1 MNEADGNA
9 DGRAGGDR
17 AAPAVKHVKGEGGFS
32 PIWIVP
38 IVALLIGAFLIYKV
52 VTETGPTIT
61 ITFSDAPGVEAG
73 KTKVKYKD
81 IIVGQVTAV
90 DMSADIRNVIV
101 TAEMSARAKAYLTD
115 KTRFWVVKPQIS
127 SGGISGL
134 GTLLSGN
141 YIGMDP
147 SAAGSSAREFTGL
160 ERMPIVHST
169 ESGSEFRLRASRL
182 GSINFGSP
190 VYYKDIPVGQVIDYQ
205 LQDDGNLM
213 LELFVREPYDKRV
226 NSATRFWNASG
237 FNVSLSANG
246 LEVDTESLAAVLAG
260 GIAFDTVAHLGRDAS
275 KPPAADQ
282 VFNLYASREKSLQPS
297 YHDKRRILLYFNDS
311 IRGLS
316 PGAPVD
322 MHGYQIGRVSDVDM
336 EYDRETMQFRIPVL
350 VDIEPERLTTAGRG
364 DFKTAITALVERGL
378 RGQLKTGN
386 VVLGKLLVSLDFFP
400 DAPPA
405 TVDFSGKYPVLPTV
419 RGKYADIVDNAS
431 ALIKELRETGG
442 VLHAFL
448 ESEDLRDGAQD
459 LAGTIANLNRLTAEL
474 QQSSAPELA
483 KVLTG
488 ATATLTAA
496 QSLLAPNGTTRTETN
511 RLLQELAQAARS
523 IRLLADYLEQ
533 HPESIIQGKE

>member
-1 MNEADGNA
+1 MNGID
-9 DGRAGGDR
+9 DTSSAGGGQVP
-17 AAPAVKHVKGEGGFS
+17 AAPAVKHVKGEGHFS

-38 IVALLIGAFLIYKV
+38 IVALLIGAFLVYRV

-61 ITFSDAPGVEAG
+61 ITFTDAPGVEAG
-73 KTKVKYKD
+73 KTKIKYKD

-90 DMSADIRNVIV
+90 DMSKDIKNVIV
-101 TAEMSARAKAYLTD
+101 SAEMSPKAKPYLTD
-115 KTRFWVVKPQIS
+115 KTKFWVVKPQIS

-147 SAAGSSAREFTGL
+147 SAAGSRAREFTGL

-169 ESGSEFRLRASRL
+169 EAGSEFRLRASRL

-190 VYYKDIPVGQVIDYQ
+190 VYYKDIPVGEVIDYS

-213 LELFVREPYDKRV
+213 LDLFIREPYDKRV

-246 LEVDTESLAAVLAG
+246 LELNTESLAAIVAG
-260 GIAFDTVAHLGRDAS
+260 GIAFDTAAGLGKDAG
-275 KPPAADQ
+275 KPPAPDQ
-282 VFNLYASREKSLQPS
+282 VFNLYASLEKSRQPS
-297 YHDKRRILLYFNDS
+297 YHEKRRLLLYFNDS
-311 IRGLS
+311 VRGLS
-316 PGAPVD
+316 PGAPVEI
-322 MHGYQIGRVSDVDM
+322 HGYEIGRVSAVDM
-336 EYDRETMQFRIPVL
+336 EYDPETMQFRVPVL
-350 VDIEPERLTTAGRG
+350 IDIEPQRVTTASEG
-364 DFKTAITALVERGL
+364 DFKTTITALVGRGL

-386 VVLGKLLVSLDFFP
+386 LVLGQLLVSLDFFP

-419 RGKYADIVDNAS
+419 QGKYNAIMDDAS
-431 ALIKELRETGG
+431 ALVRELRQAGG
-442 VLHAFL
+442 ALNAFL
-448 ESEDLRDGAQD
+448 ASDNLRDGVLD
-459 LAGTIANLNRLTAEL
+459 LSATIANLKRLTAEL
-474 QQSSAPELA
+474 QQTTAPELA
-483 KVLTG
+483 RVLTS

-496 QSLLAPNGTTRTETN
+496 QSMFAPNGTTRTETN
-511 RLLQELAQAARS
+511 RLLQELTQAARS

-533 HPESIIQGKE
+533 HPESIIRGKE